1 MIAVA
6 RLTAYKPKISTEN
19 AATDRKL
26 FVCHFPLSFLREI
39 WLLTYTVLTYMGR
52 GNVARVSMRGRWI
65 VHDDIMIMIMM
76 MTMKMKK
83 PLRSRVWPLMT
94 IRKRRWGVRL
104 SEELGEAETKI
115 RGLEEFR
122 KNLPPFW
129 KNLNRPC
136 PSQRNFLRITVFILR
151 AQRRAYG
158 LGPFFLE
165 CWQMSLK
172 FLRLVPIQ
180 LGRREQVYSPTL
192 STRPN
197 PTPQLTKTLEMSE
210 RMSKIIFLR
219 LRDNCF
225 LHGNRFKTWVILWIF
240 LPPIHWYDTQLVCV
254 DRAEKDKDSYRKNAK
269 MTYYLF
275 CPPFHSESKELT
287 TERTT

>member
-1 MIAVA
+1 MSLETFLESLCPGMIAVA

-136 PSQRNFLRITVFILR
+136 PSQRNFFEDNSIYFEREECLRTR
-151 AQRRAYG
+151 AV
-158 LGPFFLE
+158 FLE
-165 CWQMSLK
+165 CWQMALK
-172 FLRLVPIQ
+172 FSRLVPNIQ
-180 LGRREQVYSPTL
+180 LRGRSSVSFTSRS
-192 STRPN
+192 N
-197 PTPQLTKTLEMSE
+197 PPPQLAKKNFVNVGANVENYFFFVCVTIVFFMETGSKLELYCE
-210 RMSKIIFLR
+210 FFRP
-219 LRDNCF
+219 
-225 LHGNRFKTWVILWIF
+225 RFTDVR
-240 LPPIHWYDTQLVCV
+240 HNLVC
-254 DRAEKDKDSYRKNAK
+254 RSRRK
-269 MTYYLF
+269 
-275 CPPFHSESKELT
+275 
-287 TERTT
+287 R

>member
-65 VHDDIMIMIMM
+65 VHDDDEDEDHDHDHDHDDDEDEEAAARASVAVDDDPEE
-76 MTMKMKK
+76 TMG
-83 PLRSRVWPLMT
+83 RETVG
-94 IRKRRWGVRL
+94 RK
-104 SEELGEAETKI
+104 LGEAEKKT
-115 RGLEEFR
+115 RGREEFR

-180 LGRREQVYSPTL
+180 LGRGEQVYSPTL

-210 RMSKIIFLR
+210 RMSKIIF
-219 LRDNCF
+219 F
-225 LHGNRFKTWVILWIF
+225 
-240 LPPIHWYDTQLVCV
+240 VCV
-254 DRAEKDKDSYRKNAK
+254 TIVFFMETGSKLELYCEF
-269 MTYYLF
+269 F
-275 CPPFHSESKELT
+275 CPRFTDMTHNLCVSIAQKKIKIHTGKMPKWLIIYFAPLSIQKVKN
-287 TERTT
+287 